1 MLSAAPRLANDKV
14 DPTKN
19 LGSTWKQA
27 HDTKHWLKGT
37 TMSAAE
43 YLRPQYMPASYAKA
57 A

>member
-27 HDTKHWLKGT
+27 HDTKHWLKDT